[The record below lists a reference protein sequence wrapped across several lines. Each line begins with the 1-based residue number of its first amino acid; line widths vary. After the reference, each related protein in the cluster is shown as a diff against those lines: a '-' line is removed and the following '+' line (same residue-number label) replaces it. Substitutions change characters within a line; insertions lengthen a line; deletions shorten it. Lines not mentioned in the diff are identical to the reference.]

1 MTDLSRHLAA
11 QLPEPPARILLL
23 GRADLRRELEDAGHE
38 LVGAS
43 TAGDRSLEAEAGP
56 FDAALWSADDPN
68 VDPGA
73 AVALLHRQL
82 SDDGRVIV
90 VVALPAGAPVAS
102 RRQGSLPS
110 RHETRLREA
119 VRRLSE
125 AGFAIRKDQD
135 LQVGE
140 QGFKILVARR
150 DPFIVR
156 SYAEGDEDAIQRLFR
171 ASFHVDR
178 ELDHWR
184 WKYAENPWGGPTLS
198 VAEAARST
206 CPPQAEPGEFA
217 AHYGGFPIPI
227 WYQGRTFVAFQIGD
241 TMTDPRVRNAGRGKA
256 GLLARTV
263 RHFFSIHRDGSFG
276 FYYGF
281 NTGPIQR
288 FCRWFIG
295 GSQDRP
301 VRYLARDLEPAPS
314 PRRGADAT
322 RSRRGADATRSRRG
336 ADATRPRRGADATR
350 PRRGADATR
359 SRGGYRVER
368 IEAFGPAFDRLFRRV
383 APSYRFLVRRDAEY
397 LDWRYRKRPDT
408 GYVILAARRFGRLV
422 GWSVFLRRADPD
434 GSGTH
439 VAWGDALF
447 HPRHLRAAEPIL
459 AAALAEPELA
469 GARRVDAWFSGGPPG
484 WDEELARLG
493 FVTGPE
499 PQGLGMIA
507 LADAEP
513 EAFERLDEMYT
524 TMGDGD
530 LF

>member
-1 MTDLSRHLAA
+1 MSDLPRHLTAL
-11 QLPEPPARILLL
+11 LPEPPARILLL
-23 GRADLRRELEDAGHE
+23 GGPDPPRELEDAGHE
-38 LVGAS
+38 LVRVEDNAEVD
-43 TAGDRSLEAEAGP
+43 TPLDAVLWQAEAPDVDAGD
-56 FDAALWSADDPN
+56 
-68 VDPGA
+68 
-73 AVALLHRQL
+73 AVARLRRQL

-90 VVALPAGAPVAS
+90 VAPLPEDAPAVS

-110 RHETRLREA
+110 RHETRLREI
-119 VRRLSE
+119 VRGLSE

-135 LQVGE
+135 LPAVDRRV
-140 QGFKILVARR
+140 KILVARR
-150 DPFIVR
+150 DPFVVR
-156 SYAEGDEDAIQRLFR
+156 SYRAGDEDAIQRLFR

-178 ELDHWR
+178 RLDHWR

-198 VAEAARST
+198 LAEAAD
-206 CPPQAEPGEFA
+206 GELA
-217 AHYGGFPIPI
+217 AHYGGYPIPV
-227 WYQGRTFVAFQIGD
+227 WCQPAWRGVPAAGDVSHEVNTFVAFQIGD
-241 TMTDPRVRNAGRGKA
+241 TMTDPGVRNAGRGKA

-263 RHFFSIHRDGSFG
+263 RHFFSVHRDGSFG

-301 VRYLARDLEPAPS
+301 VRYLTRELDSAPS
-314 PRRGADAT
+314 PRRGADA
-322 RSRRGADATRSRRG
+322 AQW
-336 ADATRPRRGADATR
+336 RP
-350 PRRGADATR
+350 
-359 SRGGYRVER
+359 GGYRIQRTETV
-368 IEAFGPAFDRLFRRV
+368 GSAFDRLFRRA
-383 APSYRFLVRRDAEY
+383 APRYRFLVQRDAQY
-397 LDWRYRKRPDT
+397 LDWRYLRRPDT
-408 GYVILAARRFGRLV
+408 RYVIFAARRFGRLV

-434 GSGTH
+434 GSSEH

-447 HPRHLRAAEPIL
+447 HPRHLQASEPIL

-469 GARRVDAWFSGGPPG
+469 GAARVDAWFSGGPDG
-484 WDEELARLG
+484 WDEQLAKLG
-493 FVTGPE
+493 FVTRPE

-513 EAFERLDEMYT
+513 EAFDRLGEMYT